1 MKSKFEYTLKDPINV
16 AIDGEQIECFDIIV
30 KSPRPKDRE
39 QCLILES
46 YIGQALL
53 EFASTDFIMKNK
65 NEGSNNSKKSD
76 ATEAIEAIEAT
87 EDTEDTEDIE
97 DLISGRKT
105 AILYCSDEKRIR
117 GIINCLRQLFSAGNR
132 ENPQATIGGEK
143 FTSPL
148 FDEISYRDI
157 SDLIARYSAHFLS
170 LGLK

>member
-1 MKSKFEYTLKDPINV
+1 MKSDEKEESEEDEEILQGLV
-16 AIDGEQIECFDIIV
+16 AGLR
-30 KSPRPKDRE
+30 RPE
-39 QCLILES
+39 ETTES
-46 YIGQALL
+46 
-53 EFASTDFIMKNK
+53 EEDT
-65 NEGSNNSKKSD
+65 NES
-76 ATEAIEAIEAT
+76 EAIEAT

>member
-65 NEGSNNSKKSD
+65 NEASNNSKKSD
-76 ATEAIEAIEAT
+76 ATEAIEAT
-87 EDTEDTEDIE
+87 EDTEDTED
-97 DLISGRKT
+97 
-105 AILYCSDEKRIR
+105 ILYCSDEKRIR